1 MRLIR
6 IIVTA
11 FTAMLLI
18 TITCKA
24 QNTPAKENQNNSDKK
39 IEMHRYIVERSF
51 PNKLIVPADDKGAD
65 ALQNVTLTNSEESVT
80 WIHSYVTE
88 DKKKTFC
95 VYDAPSKEAIRK
107 AAKANNLPVDK
118 ITEVRVLDPYFYK

>member
-6 IIVTA
+6 IIFIA
-11 FTAMLLI
+11 FAAMLLI
-18 TITCKA
+18 ATTCKA

-51 PNKLIVPADDKGAD
+51 PNKLEVPINDEGAKGA
-65 ALQNVTLTNSEESVT
+65 QNVTLTNAKENVT

-118 ITEVRVLDPYFYK
+118 ITEVRVLDPHFYK